1 MNNPDLASFTI
12 LQAMSEPRLWRGWF
26 RNPES
31 WGAWRAFLS
40 VLFGLPLSADD
51 LDLFRR
57 CTGRSVAPEGG
68 FTEAWLIV
76 GRRGGKSRILALI
89 ACYLAIFRDWSR
101 YLSPGE
107 TGTIKVL
114 AADKRQARVI
124 HRYARS
130 FLRVPAIAEEFL
142 VRDTDEEIILS
153 NGVTI
158 EIQAANFRS
167 VRGYTTVGIL
177 ADEIAFWRT
186 DEGAASPDTE
196 IINALR
202 PAMATVPGAFFLAA
216 SSPYA
221 RRGELWNA
229 FRRWHGDDAAPAL
242 VWHAET
248 RVMNPTVPQRLVDEA
263 LAADVSKGGAE
274 YLAQFRSDVESFV
287 DREVVEGCVLRGVR
301 EIPPVRTNSYRAF
314 VDPAG
319 GSGSDSMALAIGH
332 RDGQEGRVIIDCVRE
347 VRPKFN
353 PQSVVSEFC
362 GTLKAYRI
370 SSVVGDRFGGEWC
383 REPFRAAGIAYE
395 IADKSRSELY
405 LEFLPMLNSDQV
417 RWVDNSRIAVQLSN
431 LERRTA
437 RSGKDTVDHG
447 YAGHDDLS
455 NVVAGVA
462 VAAAAQGASWMELIT
477 DEVIRA
483 ASRGPRRVPGLVS
496 SRNLPWLFG
505 GY

>member
-1 MNNPDLASFTI
+1 
-12 LQAMSEPRLWRGWF
+12 
-26 RNPES
+26 
-31 WGAWRAFLS
+31 
-40 VLFGLPLSADD
+40 
-51 LDLFRR
+51 
-57 CTGRSVAPEGG
+57 
-68 FTEAWLIV
+68 
-76 GRRGGKSRILALI
+76 
-89 ACYLAIFRDWSR
+89 
-101 YLSPGE
+101 
-107 TGTIKVL
+107 
-114 AADKRQARVI
+114 
-124 HRYARS
+124 
-130 FLRVPAIAEEFL
+130 
-142 VRDTDEEIILS
+142 
-153 NGVTI
+153 
-158 EIQAANFRS
+158 
-167 VRGYTTVGIL
+167 
-177 ADEIAFWRT
+177 
-186 DEGAASPDTE
+186 
-196 IINALR
+196 
-202 PAMATVPGAFFLAA
+202 
-216 SSPYA
+216 
-221 RRGELWNA
+221 
-229 FRRWHGDDAAPAL
+229 
-242 VWHAET
+242 
-248 RVMNPTVPQRLVDEA
+248 
-263 LAADVSKGGAE
+263 
-274 YLAQFRSDVESFV
+274 
-287 DREVVEGCVLRGVR
+287 
-301 EIPPVRTNSYRAF
+301 
-314 VDPAG
+314 
-319 GSGSDSMALAIGH
+319 MALAIGH

-395 IADKSRSELY
+395 ITDKSRSELY